1 MITSR
6 RAFLKTTALGG
17 ASLVIAFDLTMDFTP
32 RSRASPRMYS
42 RACALLLAQKT
53 FPPRAVN

>member
-17 ASLVIAFDLTMDFTP
+17 ASLVIAFDGKRLFGAEKETAGKFKPNGWVRVDSNGTVTLTI
-32 RSRASPRMYS
+32 
-42 RACALLLAQKT
+42 
-53 FPPRAVN
+53 